1 MEGIRHRGI
10 DIFSKIF
17 NRHSLTIELGIGQ

>member
-10 DIFSKIF
+10 DIYSEIF
-17 NRHSLTIELGIGQ
+17 NRRSQTIELGIGQ